1 MVKIDMPA
9 GVGAPPLDTTPEI
22 MLAYNIPTP
31 NDRFIV
37 DSDSGFNI
45 YTFPLDTSY
54 WELVSGPDPVQRNA
68 WCQQGIWPQLWKFQ
82 RNLSTVYL

>member
-1 MVKIDMPA
+1 MSHKCPIPISPLCLTLHFTCVQIVHMVKIDMPA
-9 GVGAPPLDTTPEI
+9 GVGAPPLDTTSEI

-45 YTFPLDTSY
+45 YAFPPGY
-54 WELVSGPDPVQRNA
+54 
-68 WCQQGIWPQLWKFQ
+68 
-82 RNLSTVYL
+82 

>member
-1 MVKIDMPA
+1 MVKIDMPV

-45 YTFPLDTSY
+45 YAFSPGY
-54 WELVSGPDPVQRNA
+54 
-68 WCQQGIWPQLWKFQ
+68 
-82 RNLSTVYL
+82 

>member
-9 GVGAPPLDTTPEI
+9 GVGAPPLDTTSEI

-45 YTFPLDTSY
+45 YAFPPGY
-54 WELVSGPDPVQRNA
+54 
-68 WCQQGIWPQLWKFQ
+68 
-82 RNLSTVYL
+82 